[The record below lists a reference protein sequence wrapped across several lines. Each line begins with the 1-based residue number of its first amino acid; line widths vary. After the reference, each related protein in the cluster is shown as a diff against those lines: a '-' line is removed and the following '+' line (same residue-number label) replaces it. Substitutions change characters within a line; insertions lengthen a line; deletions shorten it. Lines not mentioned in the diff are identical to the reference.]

1 MPTEPLTRDGWIA
14 LAVKVLRTEGPSAL
28 TVDRLTRRE
37 GRGEEEFR
45 NHFKGIGALILALV
59 EHWAERGGAAAAA
72 IARAEGPAADRLLM
86 LFQLTGRTDAALEQG
101 VRALAADYVEVADAV
116 RAADDRRELIFT
128 TVLAGV
134 YDLKGTE
141 AHQFGRLFHALHL
154 AALTRAPGEAAAFA
168 DGPGRALIAMLASNF
183 PVD

>member
-1 MPTEPLTRDGWIA
+1 MRSANEAA
-14 LAVKVLRTEGPSAL
+14 LIPYL
-28 TVDRLTRRE
+28 TVGYPSLDATRWLVPLLARE
-37 GRGEEEFR
+37 GADLIELGVPFSDPLAD
-45 NHFKGIGALILALV
+45 GATV
-59 EHWAERGGAAAAA
+59 Q
-72 IARAEGPAADRLLM
+72 RASH
-86 LFQLTGRTDAALEQG
+86 AALEQG

-134 YDLKGTE
+134 YDLKGAE

-154 AALTRAPGEAAAFA
+154 AALTRAPGEAAAFS
-168 DGPGRALIAMLASNF
+168 DGPGRALIAMLGSNF